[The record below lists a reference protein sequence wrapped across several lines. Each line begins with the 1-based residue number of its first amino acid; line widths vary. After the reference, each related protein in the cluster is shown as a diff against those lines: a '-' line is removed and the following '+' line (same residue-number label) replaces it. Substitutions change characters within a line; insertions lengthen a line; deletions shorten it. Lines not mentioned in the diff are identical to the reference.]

1 MENLNLETKRLRL
14 RRWKAADV
22 KPFAALNACPNVMRH
37 FPAPLT
43 LDQTKEFIAAAEAHF
58 SRENFGLW
66 ATERKDTGEFIGFV
80 GLSIPRF
87 SAPFMPCVEIGWR
100 LAHKHWGQGFA
111 PEAAIEVLRDGFER
125 VKLLEIVSFTATPNV
140 NSMRV
145 MQKIGMRHSA
155 SEDFDHPRVADDSPL
170 KRHVLY
176 RLTKDE
182 WKRGVGCDREVS
194 KTLI

>member
-1 MENLNLETKRLRL
+1 MQ
-14 RRWKAADV
+14 
-22 KPFAALNACPNVMRH
+22 H
-37 FPAPLT
+37 FPGPLT
-43 LDQTKEFIAAAEAHF
+43 VDQTKSFIAAAEAHF
-58 SRENFGLW
+58 DRESFGLW
-66 ATERKDTGEFIGFV
+66 ATELKDSGEFIGFV

-100 LAHKHWGQGFA
+100 LAHKHWGRGYA

-145 MQKIGMRHSA
+145 MEKIGMKHNA
-155 SEDFDHPRVADDSPL
+155 AEDFDHPFIPDGDRL

-176 RLTKDE
+176 RLTRDE
-182 WKRGVGCDREVS
+182 WKRGVGCDRDVS